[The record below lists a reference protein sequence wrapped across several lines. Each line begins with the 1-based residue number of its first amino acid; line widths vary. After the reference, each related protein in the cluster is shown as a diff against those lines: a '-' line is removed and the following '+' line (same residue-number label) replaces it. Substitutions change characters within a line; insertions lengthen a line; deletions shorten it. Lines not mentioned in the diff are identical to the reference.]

1 MIYDF
6 AIVGA
11 GISGLDIGWKLDTSN
26 ASVLILE
33 KSKSCGGRMATRRL
47 NESKFDHGAQFIK
60 RTKISDALI
69 EFWTSRNIL
78 KRFPV
83 PDFDSYFGLGGMTRL
98 TKEISQN
105 LNVKYNS
112 KVITL
117 KNTPHGW
124 RLTLDNGDSI
134 LSKNIILSCPL
145 PQSLELL
152 KNSDI
157 PFDPK
162 LQDIHYAKSIVSL
175 ISLQQPL
182 KEHLTFVE
190 NFDSDIY
197 SICSQK
203 GKGLSID
210 HNYTIVMTE
219 KWSEDHFGLSDDEI
233 KQTSI
238 VLFKTKFG
246 STDISDFQIKKWR
259 YCQPTSMWSEL
270 FYQPH
275 PDIYLIGDAF
285 GGPSLNGAL
294 LSSDGL
300 AKKLISNTH
309 V

>member
-11 GISGLDIGWKLDTSN
+11 GISGLNIGWKLDKSN

-60 RTKISDALI
+60 RTKTSEALI
-69 EFWTSRNIL
+69 EFWASKHIL
-78 KRFPV
+78 QRFPV
-83 PDFDSYFGLGGMTRL
+83 SDFESYFGLGGMTRL

-112 KVITL
+112 KVTTL
-117 KNTPHGW
+117 KNTAQGW
-124 RLTLDNGDSI
+124 RLVLDSGDSI
-134 LSKNIILSCPL
+134 LSKKIILSCPL
-145 PQSLELL
+145 PQSLELV

-162 LQDIHYAKSIVSL
+162 LQDIRYAKSIVSL

-203 GKGLSID
+203 VKGLSIE

-219 KWSEDHFGLSDDEI
+219 KWSEDHFNLSDDEI
-233 KQTSI
+233 KEKSI
-238 VLFKTKFG
+238 VLIKTKFG
-246 STDISDFQIKKWR
+246 STNISDFQIKKWR
-259 YCQPTSMWSEL
+259 YCQPTSTWPEL
-270 FYQPH
+270 FCQPH

-294 LSSDGL
+294 MSSDGL
-300 AKKLISNTH
+300 ARELISNTQ